1 MLHFFLAKGLF
12 QKYLY
17 SLALTHLRSLIR
29 RWQAAVIDGIG
40 GIGKSATA
48 KQFARTHRDY
58 YTGGVFWVNADTLAT
73 LQEDYA
79 RIARALGVRPV
90 ATQQQQQQRRR
101 KDGDNGGDG
110 AGLGQEKGPGQ
121 DEGEELRRRLMV
133 STGSVW

>member
-1 MLHFFLAKGLF
+1 MNGLF
-12 QKYLY
+12 ETYLCI
-17 SLALTHLRSLIR
+17 LARTHLCSLTR
-29 RWQAAVIDGIG
+29 PWQAAVIDGIG

-90 ATQQQQQQRRR
+90 ATQQQQQRRR
-101 KDGDNGGDG
+101 KDGENGGGG

-133 STGSVW
+133 STG